1 MPPSAVA
8 CKKCDMVNQRLKA
21 PEPKT
26 KLRRGK
32 QGGSARQGKTKKKPA
47 QAVRKGVA
55 IAVAEPKMEIGAKA
69 AAEVNADER
78 LRPCF
83 CPGGAT
89 GDSSRHGGAA
99 GAFPGCSVVKQ

>member
-1 MPPSAVA
+1 MPPSGVA

-21 PEPKT
+21 PEPRT

-47 QAVRKGVA
+47 QAVREGVA

-69 AAEVNADER
+69 AAEVNADECFAQEAAPAIPLGMEER
-78 LRPCF
+78 LELSL
-83 CPGGAT
+83 AALL
-89 GDSSRHGGAA
+89 SS
-99 GAFPGCSVVKQ
+99 SE